1 MLLDHSTS
9 FADCQPVGLLMDFP
23 TAARPAASNRSRLR
37 PRTGGLLPHMMIET
51 ERGFVQARHVKP
63 GDKVYTLDG
72 GAQEVTGVKHAVPRL
87 TSLVH
92 VPAGALGNDDDLML
106 PADQQVGLELA
117 AVERLFDVPTAITK
131 VVSLI
136 GYNGI
141 SAAMPEKMA
150 RIYLSFAEE
159 EMIWAACGMLVHVA
173 HENTANS
180 ADDGAFRA
188 LSLAETRQIL
198 ASEDGRA
205 LSDAGKD
212 ETDSR
217 EDDRDDVLSAF
228 DMLRGLLAA

>member
-23 TAARPAASNRSRLR
+23 ASLAAISAASRARPR
-37 PRTGGLLPHMMIET
+37 PRTGGLLPHMMVET
-51 ERGFVQARHVKP
+51 DRGFVQARHVKP
-63 GDKVYTLDG
+63 GDMVYTLDG
-72 GAQEVTGVKHAVPRL
+72 GAQEVTAVKHAVPRL

-92 VPAGALGNDDDLML
+92 VPAGALGNDDALLL
-106 PADQQVGLELA
+106 PADQKVGLELA
-117 AVERLFDVPTAITK
+117 AVERLFDVPTAMTK

-136 GYNGI
+136 GHKGI

-150 RIYLSFAEE
+150 RIYLSFSEE
-159 EMIWAACGMLVHVA
+159 EMIWAECGMLVHVA
-173 HENTANS
+173 GAAANDS
-180 ADDGAFRA
+180 AFRD

-205 LSDAGKD
+205 LTDAGKA
-212 ETDSR
+212 
-217 EDDRDDVLSAF
+217 EDDQSVEDNVDVISAF